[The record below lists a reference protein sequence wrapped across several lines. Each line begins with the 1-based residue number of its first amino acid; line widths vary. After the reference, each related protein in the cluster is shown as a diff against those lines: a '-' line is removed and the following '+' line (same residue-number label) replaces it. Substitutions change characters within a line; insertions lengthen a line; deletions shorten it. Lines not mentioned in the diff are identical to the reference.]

1 MKAWLYVSLV
11 VVFLVTLCSIEVPEG
26 EIRSEIS
33 GNFWIGPG
41 EMAVWIHE
49 SRTRERDGCSTE
61 GVFDDPC
68 MWYNGSRSRPA
79 R

>member
-1 MKAWLYVSLV
+1 MNAWLSVSLV
-11 VVFLVTLCSIEVPEG
+11 VAFLVAWCSIEVLEG

-41 EMAVWIHE
+41 EMEVWIHE
-49 SRTRERDGCSTE
+49 SSARERDGCSTE

-68 MWYNGSRSRPA
+68 IWYDGSRSRP